1 MIGHTKVPDH
11 LSDDRLGNVRDSP
24 PPSCCVLLAA
34 ACTKPAAVHQ
44 AIPVDSLPPSMTCQA
59 EDCHDLGSRSSCS
72 PTGQAKMK
80 QPN

>member
-34 ACTKPAAVHQ
+34 ACTKPGSSSSSYSDGLSSSINDV
-44 AIPVDSLPPSMTCQA
+44 SGRRLP
-59 EDCHDLGSRSSCS
+59 
-72 PTGQAKMK
+72 
-80 QPN
+80 